1 MTARDRSGST
11 ATSNTTSVTTPAA
24 DNTIPPAPPADLG
37 GFAVGNCEGWLSWR
51 AAVDD
56 VDPPSVIRYEGS
68 VNGIF
73 DGSWSGTTT
82 ALIYATQNGTNAFTI
97 KAFDSSG
104 NSSQS
109 SVDIDDK
116 WLC

>member
-1 MTARDRSGST
+1 MPATRAFAAASRITA
-11 ATSNTTSVTTPAA
+11 
-24 DNTIPPAPPADLG
+24 
-37 GFAVGNCEGWLSWR
+37 GNEG
-51 AAVDD
+51 
-56 VDPPSVIRYEGS
+56 Y

-73 DGSWSGTTT
+73 DGSWFGTTT
-82 ALIYATQNGTNAFTI
+82 ALIYATQNGTNTFTI

-109 SVDIDDK
+109 SVDIHDM